1 MAAETSRSVKV
12 IDQSKVA
19 PPLGSVSTTAVALTF
34 IDVRCL
40 FLDHTQRIFF
50 YELPHPTLYFTQ
62 TILPHLRQSLSL
74 SLLHFFPLAAN
85 LLCSPPPHD
94 PYILYDE
101 NNGSVQ
107 VTTVES
113 DADFNHSVANHARD
127 FKALKSLVP
136 KLPLHC
142 LSSSSNTTHVVPIMA
157 IQFTVFP
164 NSGISVGVTLNHAAA
179 DGRSFN
185 HFLKFW
191 ASMNRSRGE
200 NLTSLSLPLHN
211 KDIIEDPHG
220 LSSIYLEDLR
230 KFGNLNPIGDHQVPP
245 DNVLTTLVLKQTK
258 IKQLKHWI
266 ATADNQQ
273 QSKINDEE
281 IRISTYAVACAFMW
295 VNLMKLQEQI
305 RGSLMTM
312 ICFTISLHWQIAE
325 NDLGQ
330 KYQQHT
336 SATA

>member
-19 PPLGSVSTTAVALTF
+19 PPPGSVSTTAVALTF

-40 FLDHTQRIFF
+40 FLD
-50 YELPHPTLYFTQ
+50 
-62 TILPHLRQSLSL
+62 
-74 SLLHFFPLAAN
+74 
-85 LLCSPPPHD
+85 
-94 PYILYDE
+94 
-101 NNGSVQ
+101 V
-107 VTTVES
+107 
-113 DADFNHSVANHARD
+113 
-127 FKALKSLVP
+127 KALKSVVP

-179 DGRSFN
+179 DGKN
-185 HFLKFW
+185 
-191 ASMNRSRGE
+191 
-200 NLTSLSLPLHN
+200 
-211 KDIIEDPHG
+211 PHG
-220 LSSIYLEDLR
+220 LSSIYLDDLR

-281 IRISTYAVACAFMW
+281 IRISTFAVACAFMW

-305 RGSLMTM
+305 RGSLDDDDDMLYHFLALADCRERFGRELM
-312 ICFTISLHWQIAE
+312 GANGMVIVAKAIGRQIYE
-325 NDLGQ
+325 LG
-330 KYQQHT
+330 KGSVFKGEEKFSSSSEEIFKDGRVVTVASSPNFWVYETDFGWGKPKKVEMVHIKDGT
-336 SATA
+336 

>member
-12 IDQSKVA
+12 IDQS
-19 PPLGSVSTTAVALTF
+19 
-34 IDVRCL
+34 I
-40 FLDHTQRIFF
+40 TQRIFF
-50 YELPHPTLYFTQ
+50 YKMPHPTLHFTQ
-62 TILPHLRQSLSL
+62 TILPCLKQSLSL

-85 LLCSPPPHD
+85 LMCPPPPHD

-101 NNGSVQ
+101 NNGNVQ

-113 DADFNHSVANHARD
+113 DADFNHSVANHACD
-127 FKALKSLVP
+127 VKALKSLVP

-164 NSGISVGVTLNHAAA
+164 NSGISVGITLNHTAA

-200 NLTSLSLPLHN
+200 DLTSLSLPLHN
-211 KDIIEDPHG
+211 KDMIEDPDR
-220 LSSIYLEDLR
+220 LSSISLQELR
-230 KFGNLNPIGDHQVPP
+230 KLENLNTSGNHQVPP
-245 DNVLTTLVLKQTK
+245 DNVLITLVLKQTK

-273 QSKINDEE
+273 QSKIYDDE
-281 IRISTYAVACAFMW
+281 IRISTFTVACAFILQRTIW
-295 VNLMKLQEQI
+295 VKNTSNILRQLHNTNL
-305 RGSLMTM
+305 RT
-312 ICFTISLHWQIAE
+312 
-325 NDLGQ
+325 N
-330 KYQQHT
+330 
-336 SATA
+336 